1 MTWIHKIIEYWS
13 LLLYD
18 FVVILVENRNLM
30 DDGVKEVLANT

>member
-1 MTWIHKIIEYWS
+1 MTWIHKIIESWS

>member
-1 MTWIHKIIEYWS
+1 MTWIHKIIESWS

-30 DDGVKEVLANT
+30 DDEAKEVLANI

>member
-1 MTWIHKIIEYWS
+1 MTWIHKIIESWS

-30 DDGVKEVLANT
+30 DDEVKEVLANI

>member
-30 DDGVKEVLANT
+30 DDEAKEVLANT

>member
-1 MTWIHKIIEYWS
+1 MTWIHKIIESWS

-30 DDGVKEVLANT
+30 DDEAKEVLANT